1 MFRGQE
7 YQKGWNNPEC
17 RKLKKGLEEW
27 VGLGNA
33 FHLRGTGQTNNDGT
47 VPHGRGPKNQ
57 DLHGLVNHLETHMKG
72 EDEEALERKGT
83 YKEEK

>member
-1 MFRGQE
+1 M
-7 YQKGWNNPEC
+7 
-17 RKLKKGLEEW
+17 
-27 VGLGNA
+27 
-33 FHLRGTGQTNNDGT
+33 RGTGQTNNDGT